1 MAVTYCVPGASDCK
15 PESVTNQPRV
25 ESININV
32 TAIPSVESIALRAK
46 PPILSEPL
54 GTNKQLF
61 VSNVFK

>member
-1 MAVTYCVPGASDCK
+1 VLLTVNLNLLLTK
-15 PESVTNQPRV
+15 PRV

-32 TAIPSVESIALRAK
+32 TAIPSVESIELSAK

-61 VSNVFK
+61 VSNVFA